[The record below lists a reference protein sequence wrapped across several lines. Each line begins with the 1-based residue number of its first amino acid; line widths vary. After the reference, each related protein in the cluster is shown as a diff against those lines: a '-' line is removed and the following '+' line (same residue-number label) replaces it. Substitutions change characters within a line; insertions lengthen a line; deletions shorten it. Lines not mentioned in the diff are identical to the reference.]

1 MRPRFERVAADIIC
15 LQEINSQGASGSRT
29 LAALDQLLSGT
40 SYAGFNRQ
48 TTLITSGQLY
58 EERNLVTLS
67 RFPIIKTQVIR
78 DGDGPRPSYR
88 MATASPPDS
97 TAGTLEWERPL
108 LHTD

>member
-1 MRPRFERVAADIIC
+1 
-15 LQEINSQGASGSRT
+15 LTSY
-29 LAALDQLLSGT
+29 SGT

-67 RFPIIKTQVIR
+67 RFPIIKTRVIR

-97 TAGTLEWERPL
+97 TAGTLEWERPML
-108 LHTD
+108 YTQIDIGSGRTVHVLNIHPK